1 MKVAQISEYRK
12 RLAEFHRRVIE
23 DHDPLIIDLPGGED
37 VVVMSRTDYENL
49 HETMHVLKDAV
60 TMTSL
65 LDGRIRVSA
74 KEPAGKDPG
83 TVFGDVP
90 PN

>member
-23 DHDPLIIDLPGGED
+23 NHDPLIIDLPGGED

-49 HETMHVLKDAV
+49 QETMHVLKDAV
-60 TMTSL
+60 TMASL
-65 LDGRIRVSA
+65 LDGRMRVSA
-74 KEPAGKDPG
+74 RESAGKDPG
-83 TVFGDVP
+83 TVFKDVP
-90 PN
+90 PD